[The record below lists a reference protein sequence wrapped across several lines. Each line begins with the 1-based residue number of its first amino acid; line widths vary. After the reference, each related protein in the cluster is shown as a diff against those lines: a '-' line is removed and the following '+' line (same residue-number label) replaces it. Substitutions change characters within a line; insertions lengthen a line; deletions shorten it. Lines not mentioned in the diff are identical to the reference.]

1 MDANGGH
8 QGVGDDAVQLLQ
20 PLLAPEGIPGGEPA
34 GDDGPDQG
42 QQQQP
47 DHQGADRIVAEVVG
61 VAPWAS

>member
-20 PLLAPEGIPGGEPA
+20 PTSPQKAS
-34 GDDGPDQG
+34 QVVS
-42 QQQQP
+42 QP
-47 DHQGADRIVAEVVG
+47 VTTVPTRDSSSNQIIVGADRIVAEVVG